1 VRRLFWLALGIAVGA
16 LAARR
21 LTRFTRA
28 WTPGGIAD
36 QAAGLGGVVRDLAD
50 EVRDAAYEREAQ
62 LRGALGVTGPGDP
75 DAPYEAAGPGRWR
88 TGGPGRD
95 GRKHFDVD
103 HSDQDKDGH

>member
-1 VRRLFWLALGIAVGA
+1 MRRLFWLALGIVVGA

-36 QAAGLGGVVRDLAD
+36 QAAGLGGAVRDLAD

-62 LRGALGVTGPGDP
+62 LRGALGFTGTGHFTGTGDF
-75 DAPYEAAGPGRWR
+75 DA
-88 TGGPGRD
+88 RD
-95 GRKHFDVD
+95 GREHFDVD